1 MNRYMSNKQ
10 RMNYVYDSIKDVDD
24 LKERLHIIAIKY
36 MVAPNLQDKDE
47 ALTILDRLYALTND
61 IIYKYK

>member
-1 MNRYMSNKQ
+1 MMDMSNQQ
-10 RMNYVYDSIKDVDD
+10 RLHHVYDSIKDVDD
-24 LKERLHIIAIKY
+24 LKERLQIIAIKY
-36 MVAPNLQDKDE
+36 MIAPNLQDKDE